1 MMKEIGVGLLGF
13 GTVGAGVVDCLQ
25 KNSDLIAERTGV
37 RLVLR
42 RIADLDLET
51 DRGVKVSRKIM
62 TRDAQAV
69 IMDPQVHIVIEL
81 IGGTKAARSLTLE
94 ALGEGKPVVTANK
107 ALLAEHGDELYA
119 AAERYNA
126 DLLFEASVGGG
137 IPIIRALREGLA
149 GNRIQQ
155 ICGILNGT
163 CNYILTRMEQ
173 ENLPFDEVLRD
184 AQRAGYAEAEPSLD
198 IDGLDTAHK
207 AVVLATQAFGS
218 PVHMSDVPVRGIRDI
233 ESMDIEY
240 AAGLGYRIK
249 LLAVIQH
256 DGEALELGVHPALI
270 PHSHMMASVSH
281 AFNAVLVRGDVVG
294 ETLYYGQGAGRA
306 PTASAVVGDLI
317 DAARNIV
324 ARKPRRVPAF
334 ALRSKKAVVR
344 PEEDVWSRYYLRLSL
359 KDQPGMLARVAH
371 ILGGHGISI
380 ASVTQK
386 EARAGASVP
395 VVILTHAARAGA
407 MKSALREIDALDQV
421 GAPTIRYR
429 IEDFSM

>member
-1 MMKEIGVGLLGF
+1 MKEIGVGLLGF
-13 GTVGAGVVDCLQ
+13 GTVGAGVVECLQ

-37 RLVLR
+37 RLVMR
-42 RIADLDLET
+42 RIADLDLTT
-51 DRGVKVSRKIM
+51 DRGVAVNRKIM
-62 TRDAQAV
+62 TKDAQAV
-69 IMDPQVHIVIEL
+69 VMDGQVHIVVEL
-81 IGGTKAARSLTLE
+81 IGGTTIARKLTLE

-107 ALLAEHGDELYA
+107 ALLAEHGDELYD

-137 IPIIRALREGLA
+137 IPIIRSLREGLA

-163 CNYILTRMEQ
+163 CNYILTRMENEQ
-173 ENLPFDEVLRD
+173 LPFDQVLRE
-184 AQRAGYAEAEPSLD
+184 AQQAGYAEAEPSLD

-218 PVHMSDVPVRGIRDI
+218 PVHMDDVPVSGIRGINAIDI
-233 ESMDIEY
+233 KY

-249 LLAVIQH
+249 LLAVIKH
-256 DGEALELGVHPALI
+256 DGEALEVGVHPALV

-281 AFNAVLVRGDVVG
+281 AYNAVLVRGDVVG
-294 ETLYYGQGAGRA
+294 ETLYYGEGAGRA
-306 PTASAVVGDLI
+306 ATASAVVGDII

-334 ALRSKKAVVR
+334 MLRSNKAVIR
-344 PEEDVWSRYYLRLSL
+344 PKEDVWSRYYLRLSV

-380 ASVTQK
+380 ASVMQQ
-386 EARAGASVP
+386 EARAGALVP
-395 VVILTHAARAGA
+395 VIILTHAARQGGLLA
-407 MKSALREIDALDQV
+407 ALREIDALEQV

-429 IEDFSM
+429 IEDFTL